1 MAIRLSLF
9 LAVLVVTIIIGV
21 LIVLVMTG
29 TLTAGLTNNESIIA
43 RHLNDISR
51 NIAQEY
57 GRLAVRNHQFSQGI
71 VP

>member
-57 GRLAVRNHQFSQGI
+57 GPWQ
-71 VP
+71 